1 MNDNNKLHKALSE
14 RLDKDVEAV
23 SASVQSRLTKMRFD
37 ALAQMPQVNRY
48 ELFGLTYNPMK
59 VSAIFAS
66 VLFVA
71 FFSLFILNFGN
82 TDSDENG
89 HKKLTID
96 ELIEAS
102 VVNGDVGKEFFLTE
116 EDLDFFENLELYQWL
131 DSEFKMS

>member
-1 MNDNNKLHKALSE
+1 MNDNNKIHKALCE

-23 SASVQSRLTKMRFD
+23 SASVQSRLTRMRVD
-37 ALAQMPQVNRY
+37 ALAQSPRAKDY
-48 ELFGLTYNPMK
+48 TLFGLTVNPMK
-59 VSAIFAS
+59 ASAVFAS
-66 VLFVA
+66 LLFVA
-71 FFSLFILNFGN
+71 FSSFFVLDFSN
-82 TDSDENG
+82 TYNDE
-89 HKKLTID
+89 TIG